1 MLCLRLRRTIQTI
14 IAGWASTGIFSMS
27 RLRIPMVMVVILLGH
42 DPQAPCSFRYT
53 TGPSISESSTL
64 PPSDM
69 RYGRICKQQDMISI
83 DRHTF
88 GPICVQ
94 QNTIKLVM
102 FSVSSCLAVI
112 TSSRTASTFSVVS
125 SKLSAVAV
133 NTTARL
139 PARNCT

>member
-1 MLCLRLRRTIQTI
+1 
-14 IAGWASTGIFSMS
+14 MS
-27 RLRIPMVMVVILLGH
+27 RLRIPMVMVVILLGQ

-69 RYGRICKQQDMISI
+69 RYGRICKQQDKTSI

-94 QNTIKLVM
+94 QDLTKLVI
-102 FSVSSCLAVI
+102 FYGQQLLGSHYLVKDSFHI
-112 TSSRTASTFSVVS
+112 FRGQF
-125 SKLSAVAV
+125 
-133 NTTARL
+133 
-139 PARNCT
+139 